1 MKRFLFYILRWIASG
16 FTFTAILFVF
26 GVLLGFNDVISI
38 LVSSIICAIIYYEI
52 DKGIFR

>member
-1 MKRFLFYILRWIASG
+1 MRKFLLYMIRWIASG

-26 GVLLGFNDVISI
+26 GILLQFNDVISI
-38 LVSSIICAIIYYEI
+38 LVSSIICGIIFYEI

>member
-1 MKRFLFYILRWIASG
+1 MKKFLLYMLRWIASG
-16 FTFTAILFVF
+16 FAFTAILFVF